1 MCIRDRAINGSN
13 VKIMFKPSLKNIT
26 QKKIIRP
33 ARMASQMKP
42 KPAQGPTVMKLG
54 VQAAVAKNKLGKPM
68 TNKER
73 RVAARNAAGAAGRL
87 GARVNAAAVRKSAEG
102 AAEAAKEKL
111 RKNAVKRATMM
122 NKSSYQAKI
131 NSRNFKIPKNRKK
144 IYISRIQ
151 RATTMGQ
158 ILKAYENAQDEL
170 PK

>member
-1 MCIRDRAINGSN
+1 
-13 VKIMFKPSLKNIT
+13 
-26 QKKIIRP
+26 
-33 ARMASQMKP
+33 
-42 KPAQGPTVMKLG
+42 

-68 TNKER
+68 TNAER
-73 RVAARNAAGAAGRL
+73 RVAARKAAGAAGRL

-111 RKNAVKRATMM
+111 RKNAVKRATMT